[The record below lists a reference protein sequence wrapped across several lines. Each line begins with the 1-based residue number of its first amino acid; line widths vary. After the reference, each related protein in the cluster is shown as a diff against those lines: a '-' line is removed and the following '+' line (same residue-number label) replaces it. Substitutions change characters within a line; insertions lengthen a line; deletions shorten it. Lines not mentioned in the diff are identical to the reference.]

1 MSQSVTKP
9 INVTH
14 GQWKHRM
21 SIENNVVWIDN
32 RWKSKTL
39 MMAGILFL
47 WVAVAVVPAGG
58 GTVVDRVMAIVND
71 EIISLYELNQRILPF
86 TKKLNAGSASAE
98 DREALFQ
105 RLTEENLNLLINEK
119 LADQEIKRL
128 NIKVSET
135 EINREIERIKSV
147 NQLTDQTFLDALS
160 AEERNMDDFRQQV
173 KEQILRARLVNREIR
188 SKIVITTEDVK
199 SFYQTNPEEFGG
211 EIIYFLKNIVVEQT
225 SSELSADR
233 AEIVNRLERILGE
246 LSQGKAFDGL
256 ARQYSDAPNAING
269 GSLGFIKKSALA
281 PQIQAALAPLSAG
294 QYTKSIETDQGYQIF
309 YIEKIE
315 MDAAKPFDEVR
326 PQIEDKLYNQVVD
339 QQYEKWLKKLR
350 SRAHIKLFQ

>member
-71 EIISLYELNQRILPF
+71 EIISLYELNQRIIPF

-188 SKIVITTEDVK
+188 SKIVITEEDIQAYYT
-199 SFYQTNPEEFGG
+199 SNAATYAG
-211 EIIYFLKNIVVEQT
+211 EKKYLLKNQ
-225 SSELSADR
+225 
-233 AEIVNRLERILGE
+233 
-246 LSQGKAFDGL
+246 
-256 ARQYSDAPNAING
+256 
-269 GSLGFIKKSALA
+269 
-281 PQIQAALAPLSAG
+281 
-294 QYTKSIETDQGYQIF
+294 
-309 YIEKIE
+309 
-315 MDAAKPFDEVR
+315 
-326 PQIEDKLYNQVVD
+326 
-339 QQYEKWLKKLR
+339 
-350 SRAHIKLFQ
+350 